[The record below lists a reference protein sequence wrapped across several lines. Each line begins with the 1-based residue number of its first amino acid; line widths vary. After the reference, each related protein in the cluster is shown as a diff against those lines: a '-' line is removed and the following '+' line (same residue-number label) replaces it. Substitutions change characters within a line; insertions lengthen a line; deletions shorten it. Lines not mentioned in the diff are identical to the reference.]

1 MLVHLYN
8 LSYSMLDLLKSNKT
22 FIVKFNGILHEINWT
37 EYICGIAVF
46 DDEYKPSELCAIRQ
60 YQI

>member
-1 MLVHLYN
+1 
-8 LSYSMLDLLKSNKT
+8 MLDLLKSNKT